1 LFHETDFILPLHFN
15 FSLSTFAQK
24 NFKNSERNRTFDSLE
39 LLLKNAKED
48 TNKVIAL
55 NQVGREM
62 SFLAEYNKGFEY
74 VEKAKKLAEILK
86 YKKGLAVSYENLGYI
101 YLNRGDF
108 PKALESDFAALEIEE
123 ALNDKNLIGKS
134 IGDIESVYFNQLD
147 FKKSLE
153 YNFKALKIWEELL
166 SEAERKN
173 NLSEIGQNKNRIAG
187 SLLTYWHCV

>member
-1 LFHETDFILPLHFN
+1 MFHETDFILPLHFN